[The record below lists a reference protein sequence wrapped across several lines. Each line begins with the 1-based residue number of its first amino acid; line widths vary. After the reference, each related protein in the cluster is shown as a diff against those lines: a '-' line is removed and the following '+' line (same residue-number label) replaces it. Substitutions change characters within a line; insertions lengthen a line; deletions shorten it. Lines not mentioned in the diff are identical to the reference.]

1 MVMLGDNATD
11 WSDDILIGMAGSSTK
26 TTDCTKF
33 PSKFI
38 DIVPHLD
45 WIQSVLKKEK
55 GME

>member
-1 MVMLGDNATD
+1 MLGDNATD

-38 DIVPHLD
+38 DIVPHLE

-55 GME
+55 GM